1 MKTSSSQ
8 NVSELM
14 LKILPAL
21 GIQLALI
28 LILFCLFAVKWILH
42 YLSVILKITI
52 TLFDKNKVIFK
63 SVLKDISKL
72 WKFCISVKVFIISPY
87 QRNTIQTLLFKLFDK
102 LIRYELVQG
111 SQSLSS
117 SNGLMMVL
125 VQDLEEGGVNLTNF
139 HRDLKPSV
147 KVTLDLLKQGINCWN
162 CCIYF
167 IVPEN

>member
-1 MKTSSSQ
+1 MVRTRSSSNQ
-8 NVSELM
+8 CLKTFLNYENFVS
-14 LKILPAL
+14 
-21 GIQLALI
+21 
-28 LILFCLFAVKWILH
+28 
-42 YLSVILKITI
+42 
-52 TLFDKNKVIFK
+52 
-63 SVLKDISKL
+63 
-72 WKFCISVKVFIISPY
+72 SVKVFIISPY

-139 HRDLKPSV
+139 DRDLKPSV

>member
-1 MKTSSSQ
+1 MNIAS
-8 NVSELM
+8 
-14 LKILPAL
+14 
-21 GIQLALI
+21 
-28 LILFCLFAVKWILH
+28 
-42 YLSVILKITI
+42 LSVIEKITI
-52 TLFDKNKVIFK
+52 TLFDKKTSSSNQC
-63 SVLKDISKL
+63 LKTFLNYENFVS
-72 WKFCISVKVFIISPY
+72 SVKVFIISPY